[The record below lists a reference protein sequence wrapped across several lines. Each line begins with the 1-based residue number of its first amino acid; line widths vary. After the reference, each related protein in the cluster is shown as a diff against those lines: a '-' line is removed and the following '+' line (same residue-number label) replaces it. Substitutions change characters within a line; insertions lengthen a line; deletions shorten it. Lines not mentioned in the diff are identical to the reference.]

1 MTDTFWLRADNIAEI
16 MPKVGQSIRAQ
27 VSAGKVIEVA
37 LKEAKKS
44 KTRQQEK
51 YLHACIGEIAKETGE
66 NAEHLKVR
74 IKAQVGLIEEVW
86 HKGKVLTIARSTSD
100 LTRDEYGELIES
112 VQALAGYLN
121 IILPQP
127 KDMGF
132 YW

>member
-16 MPKVGQSIRAQ
+16 MPRVGQSIRAQ
-27 VSAGKVIEVA
+27 VAAGKVIEVA

-51 YLHACIGEIAKETGE
+51 YLHACIGVIARESGE

-86 HKGKVLTIARSTSD
+86 HKTIKQWIRMGLITIKGLNENRTGNQSGK
-100 LTRDEYGELIES
+100 EL
-112 VQALAGYLN
+112 
-121 IILPQP
+121 QP
-127 KDMGF
+127 VAHWGR
-132 YW
+132 